1 MQAWIVMILIIAL
14 FILLYIFLAYFGLI
28 RKLTLNLKNP
38 EDYIYSY
45 TDNDKIDTS
54 NYNFIISLSA
64 TPEDISKMKPV
75 ISSLLDQTVKVDEIC
90 INIPPK
96 CVNMIPSYMD
106 KCLKVYNLSRDYGKM
121 NNIIPV
127 LRREID
133 SNTILIALENN
144 LVYGKD
150 FIEKITDPYCN
161 DKKLEVNKLVQS
173 THLNDGVISGSI
185 VTSVGN
191 FEPGILEVDNQSQY
205 IHPEKWIT
213 KHLNGDKKQIK
224 YTENY
229 SIFKSTQ

>member
-1 MQAWIVMILIIAL
+1 MQAWIVMILMIAL
-14 FILLYIFLAYFGLI
+14 FVLLYICLAYFGLI

-38 EDYIYSY
+38 EDYMYIY

-54 NYNFIISLSA
+54 NYKFIISLSA

-96 CVNMIPSYMD
+96 CINMIPSYMG
-106 KCLKVYNLSRDYGKM
+106 KCLNVYKLSRDYGKM

-133 SNTILIALENN
+133 SDTILIALENN

-150 FIEKITDPYCN
+150 FIETITRPYCN
-161 DKKLEVNKLVQS
+161 DNNSELNKLVQS
-173 THLNDGVISGSI
+173 THLNNGIISGSI
-185 VTSVGN
+185 MTSVGN
-191 FEPGILEVDNQSQY
+191 FEPEILGIDDQSHY

-213 KHLNGDKKQIK
+213 KHLNGTKKQVK

>member
-1 MQAWIVMILIIAL
+1 MILIIAL
-14 FILLYIFLAYFGLI
+14 FVLLYICLAYFGLI

-38 EDYIYSY
+38 EDYIYIY
-45 TDNDKIDTS
+45 TNNDKIDTS
-54 NYNFIISLSA
+54 NYKFIISLSA

-133 SNTILIALENN
+133 ADTILIALENN

-150 FIEKITDPYCN
+150 FIEKITAPYCN
-161 DKKLEVNKLVQS
+161 DKNLELNKLVQS
-173 THLNDGVISGSI
+173 THLNDGIISGSI

-191 FEPGILEVDNQSQY
+191 FEPEILEADQSQY
-205 IHPEKWIT
+205 IHPENHPEKLIT